1 VNSRFFILPILIS
14 AYVALSCLS
23 FPAHANT
30 FRWVDDKGQVHYGDH
45 IPPKEVDRAYSVIN
59 KEGVTINSVE
69 KAKTKEQLAEERRL
83 KQQQAEQRN
92 YDHILLDTYGKVS
105 DLEETRDRFIA
116 AIEGLI
122 KVSQHKLANINNE
135 IDKLHKAAA
144 NFERDGKVMPDV
156 MRKDISNLQSQI
168 DQEND
173 FIRAQR
179 KQQNDIRAKFAAD
192 IKRFQELKGRNKAQN
207 DREDNSTV
215 NQGTH
220 TLIGE

>member
-1 VNSRFFILPILIS
+1 MPILIS
-14 AYVALSCLS
+14 VHVTLSCLS
-23 FPAHANT
+23 FPAYANT

-45 IPPKEVDRAYSVIN
+45 IPPGVEDRAYSEIN

-83 KQQQAEQRN
+83 KEQQEEQRN

-122 KVSQHKLANINNE
+122 KVSQHKLTNLNNE
-135 IDKLHKAAA
+135 LDKLNKSAA
-144 NFERDGKVMPDV
+144 NLERDGKVISEV
-156 MRKDISNLQSQI
+156 MRKDITSLQAQI
-168 DQEND
+168 DREND

-179 KQQNDIRAKFAAD
+179 KQQADIRAKFASD
-192 IKRFQELKGRNKAQN
+192 IKRFQELKAAQKAQN
-207 DREDNSTV
+207 D
-215 NQGTH
+215 
-220 TLIGE
+220 

>member
-1 VNSRFFILPILIS
+1 MNSRLFILPILIS
-14 AYVALSCLS
+14 AHVALSCLS
-23 FPAHANT
+23 FPAYANT

-45 IPPKEVDRAYSVIN
+45 IPPGVEDRAYPVIN

-83 KQQQAEQRN
+83 KEQQAEQRN

-122 KVSQHKLANINNE
+122 KVSQHKLANLNSE
-135 IDKLHKAAA
+135 LDKLNKSAA
-144 NFERDGKVMPDV
+144 NLERDGKVMSEV
-156 MRKDISNLQSQI
+156 MRNDITSLQTQI
-168 DQEND
+168 DREND

-179 KQQNDIRAKFAAD
+179 KQQTDIRAKFAAD
-192 IKRFQELKGRNKAQN
+192 IKRFQELKAAQQ
-207 DREDNSTV
+207 SAK
-215 NQGTH
+215 
-220 TLIGE
+220 

>member
-1 VNSRFFILPILIS
+1 MNSRFFIMPILIS
-14 AYVALSCLS
+14 VHVALSCLS

-45 IPPKEVDRAYSVIN
+45 IPPGVEDRAYSEIN

-83 KQQQAEQRN
+83 KEQQEEQRN

-122 KVSQHKLANINNE
+122 KVSQHKLTNLNNE
-135 IDKLHKAAA
+135 LDKLNKSAA
-144 NFERDGKVMPDV
+144 NLERDGKAISEV
-156 MRKDISNLQSQI
+156 MRKDITSLQAQI
-168 DQEND
+168 DREND

-179 KQQNDIRAKFAAD
+179 KQQADIRAKFASD
-192 IKRFQELKGRNKAQN
+192 IKRFQELKAAQKAQN
-207 DREDNSTV
+207 D
-215 NQGTH
+215 
-220 TLIGE
+220 